1 MTSLRTTLTGYAG
14 YRGREGHWGF
24 LLHRITGLGTLLFL
38 VIHVIDIA
46 LVYLHPRGFLD
57 VLKLYQSTVFGI
69 GEIALVFS
77 VFYHGINGL
86 RVAYF
91 DMFKPEMWDY
101 SRHRKSMVAT
111 LILSIVLWLPAA
123 FWMGRNLLVHNFG
136 LFGG

>member
-1 MTSLRTTLTGYAG
+1 MTSLKTTLTGYAG

-46 LVYLHPRGFLD
+46 LVYLHPKGFLD

-101 SRHRKSMVAT
+101 SKHRKSMVAT
-111 LILSIVLWLPAA
+111 LVLSIVLWLPAA

>member
-1 MTSLRTTLTGYAG
+1 MTSLKTTLTGYAG

-46 LVYLHPRGFLD
+46 LVYLHPKGFLD
-57 VLKLYQSTVFGI
+57 VLKLYQSTLFGI

-101 SRHRKSMVAT
+101 SKHRKSMVAT
-111 LILSIVLWLPAA
+111 LVLSIVLWLPAA

>member
-1 MTSLRTTLTGYAG
+1 MTSLKTTLTGYAG

-46 LVYLHPRGFLD
+46 LVYLHPKGFLD

-101 SRHRKSMVAT
+101 ARHRKSMVTT